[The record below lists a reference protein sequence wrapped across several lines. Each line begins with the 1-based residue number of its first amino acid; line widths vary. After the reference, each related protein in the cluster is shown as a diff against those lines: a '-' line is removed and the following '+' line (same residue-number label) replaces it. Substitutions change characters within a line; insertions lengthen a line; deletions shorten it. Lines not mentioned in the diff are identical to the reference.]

1 MYTPL
6 RAGRESNSFIR
17 AVPNENMFK
26 VGLSNQQPKDMF
38 LRNDKQNQKVINSLE
53 KAKHLSTKG
62 RVA

>member
-1 MYTPL
+1 MYMPL

-17 AVPNENMFK
+17 AVPNENIFK
-26 VGLSNQQPKDMF
+26 VGLSNPQPKDMF
-38 LRNDKQNQKVINSLE
+38 VRNEPNHHKIINRLE